1 MKFSVFALV
10 SFALSS
16 PALAHA
22 GDHQHFD
29 LLAALKHLV
38 SEPFHVALILA
49 AVAAVLLVVRHRRR
63 KAVKV
68 KAVGKG

>member
-38 SEPFHVALILA
+38 SEPFHVALVVA
-49 AVAAVLLVVRHRRR
+49 AVAAAFLVMRLRRR
-63 KAVKV
+63 QVVKM